1 VTPTSMYLWLVM
13 FLSLPGDRLGDGTC
27 SVTAAS
33 STGRCNTFQCID
45 STMLPQEKQSVWL

>member
-1 VTPTSMYLWLVM
+1 MTPTSMYLWLVM